1 VKKFENRSV
10 CDEDIRRTKSVPC
23 LGPPCMCCSKEY
35 KARQQ
40 LANMCRKS
48 NIDHL
53 CRPLQAFLKTLYS
66 ICVCGCCDFRIHQE
80 SDGRTFREVDV
91 AAASAAIC
99 AVCTQL
105 CQLSRNERSADEQ
118 KNHFLSSLVVLRC
131 INGPTHIGI
140 VPIAIPIPALRTSS
154 CVWWFMNAV
163 LFSHHRTLTEE
174 TS

>member
-1 VKKFENRSV
+1 
-10 CDEDIRRTKSVPC
+10 
-23 LGPPCMCCSKEY
+23 
-35 KARQQ
+35 
-40 LANMCRKS
+40 MCRKS

-53 CRPLQAFLKTLYS
+53 CRPLKAFLKTLYS

-118 KNHFLSSLVVLRC
+118 KKSLLVEFGCVTVYKWTNSHRDSAYSYTYSCTADLVVCLVVYERC
-131 INGPTHIGI
+131 FIFTSQDTDRGNLVKSVTYFQY
-140 VPIAIPIPALRTSS
+140 VTAIF
-154 CVWWFMNAV
+154 C
-163 LFSHHRTLTEE
+163 
-174 TS
+174 